1 MSDGIVRILSI
12 DGGGIRGIIP
22 TMVIDRLLGSTAAQ
36 DAFHIITGTSTGGI
50 IACGLAS
57 PKPMAPKD
65 ILDLYVKDGGS
76 IFKSR
81 TSGILR
87 AKYDQHALADYLGYE
102 FNGMHLSD
110 INKTSD
116 KAELLVPSYAIGLPS
131 AKSPAPM
138 FFRSWQARGAMLD
151 VGETAAQYDFPLY
164 GIACAT
170 SAAPTFFPPAELFN
184 RLNERFVM
192 IDGGV
197 FANNPTMAA
206 VVEARRL
213 YSPSEYLVVSIGTG
227 SQPNTINVEEA
238 LTWGGDGP
246 WIVPV
251 LNILMSGSAETT
263 NTEVAALLP
272 GEYHR
277 FDISLATPAPGGQTA
292 SSAMDVLRRQ
302 TSQRCRQKRKN

>member
-1 MSDGIVRILSI
+1 
-12 DGGGIRGIIP
+12 
-22 TMVIDRLLGSTAAQ
+22 LL
-36 DAFHIITGTSTGGI
+36 
-50 IACGLAS
+50 
-57 PKPMAPKD
+57 
-65 ILDLYVKDGGS
+65 
-76 IFKSR
+76 
-81 TSGILR
+81 
-87 AKYDQHALADYLGYE
+87 DYLGEE
-102 FNGMHLSD
+102 FRNTNLSD
-110 INKTSD
+110 INKTLD
-116 KAELLVPSYAIGLPS
+116 KAELLVPSYAIGLPG
-131 AKSPAPM
+131 ARPPAPM

-151 VGETAAQYDFPLY
+151 VGAKPVEYDFHLD

-213 YSPSEYLVVSIGTG
+213 YNPPKYLVVSIGTG

-263 NTEVAALLP
+263 DAEVGALLP
-272 GEYHR
+272 GDYHR
-277 FDISLATPAPGGQTA
+277 FDISLATPASGGQLA
-292 SSAMDVLRRQ
+292 SSAMDDTTPANLRALQ
-302 TSQRCRQKRKN
+302 AKADELIEKNSRELEELGKLLATAKDPLKILGAQAVS